1 MIEGALMIPTET
13 LFLFLVTTFVVVL
26 SPGPAA
32 IVVTGEAASNG
43 FKRSFFVI
51 LGIAIANISFF
62 VLSATGIAALIIA
75 SNVLFTA
82 IKWIG
87 VAYLLYLGFGA
98 IMGSAGPLSIT
109 PSKRE
114 TGNYHNVFLR
124 GFVLEASNPK
134 ALLYFSAILPQFID
148 ISRPVLP
155 QLAVLCF
162 ITMFIDLLCYSMYA
176 YLGHKS
182 NRVTVSPFIMKCINR
197 TAGGMLIFAGL
208 KMATVERQ

>member
-1 MIEGALMIPTET
+1 MMIPIET
-13 LFLFLVTTFVVVL
+13 LLLFLATTIVVVI

-43 FKRSFFVI
+43 FKKSFSVI
-51 LGIAIANISFF
+51 LGIAIANVVFF
-62 VLSATGIAALIIA
+62 ALSATGIAALIIA

-98 IMGSAGPLSIT
+98 IMGSAGPLTIS
-109 PSKRE
+109 PSRRE
-114 TGNYHNVFLR
+114 VASYHKTFIR
-124 GFVLEASNPK
+124 GFILEASNPK

-155 QLAVLCF
+155 QFAMLCF
-162 ITMFIDLLCYSMYA
+162 ITLIIDLCCYSLYA
-176 YLGHKS
+176 YLGNKS
-182 NRVTVSPFIMKCINR
+182 NKVAISPFIIKSINR
-197 TAGGMLIFAGL
+197 TAGGLLIFAGV